1 VAVLTGAKTGRKE
14 RNEEKRLELTEH
26 LGELRSRIMR
36 CFLYMAIGGGVCY
49 YRFKPIY
56 RFLFRPMERAMEGH
70 GEWKIVFTHFPQ
82 AFMVVLQ
89 VSLVAG
95 IIITAPL
102 LTMEAW
108 GFLGP
113 ALTREEKKPL
123 RFIAP
128 LSVVLFAAGVALAYW
143 VSQYAIG
150 WFVSFVSEFP
160 QGVLYQEPKAYVM
173 FMLKM
178 MGVFGLVFQLPVVL
192 AFLAWIGILKSANM
206 KKTWRHAVLGI
217 SIVGLVITPA
227 NDIFSMAVMIIPVIF
242 LYLGSI
248 WLVQF
253 IEKKRNRDRQ

>member
-1 VAVLTGAKTGRKE
+1 
-14 RNEEKRLELTEH
+14 
-26 LGELRSRIMR
+26 MR
-36 CFLYMAIGGGVCY
+36 CFLYMAVGGIICY

-56 RFLFRPMERAMEGH
+56 AFLFHPMERAMVGH
-70 GEWKIVFTHFPQ
+70 GEWKIVFTNFTQ
-82 AFMVVLQ
+82 AFMVELQ
-89 VSLVAG
+89 VSFVAG
-95 IIITAPL
+95 IIVTAPL

-143 VSQYAIG
+143 VSQYAIR
-150 WFVSFVSEFP
+150 WFVSFVPDFP
-160 QGVLYQEPKAYVM
+160 NGVLYQEPKAYVL

-178 MGVFGLVFQLPVVL
+178 MGIFGAVFQLPVVL

-206 KKTWRHAVLGI
+206 KKTWRHAILGI
-217 SIVGLVITPA
+217 SVVGLIITPS
-227 NDIFSMAVMIIPVIF
+227 NDMFSMAVMIVPVIL

-253 IEKKRNRDRQ
+253 IERRRARTHA